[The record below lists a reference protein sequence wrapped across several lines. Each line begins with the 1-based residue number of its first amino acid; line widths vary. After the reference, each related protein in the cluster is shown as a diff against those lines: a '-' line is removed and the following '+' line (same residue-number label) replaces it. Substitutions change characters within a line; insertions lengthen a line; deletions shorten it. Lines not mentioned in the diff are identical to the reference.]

1 MPLNP
6 ADYLSDLA
14 PADPLPGDPAA
25 QADDHLRA
33 IKKAISQT
41 FPNGFEAAR
50 DVTQDQ
56 LNGFAA
62 RVAALEAIPP
72 PASYVSPVLGHE
84 TISTAG
90 DHPVTGLGFQP
101 AVVMF
106 FTFGQGGVL
115 DGEMQLSIGIS
126 GAGVLVT
133 GHIGRQP
140 TSFPGS
146 QGYAAGSTTQDA
158 YVVME
163 GGSKETL
170 VHSRGNVKSLDVD
183 GFTLTH
189 VQVSA
194 TPKTT
199 RILWIAFK

>member
-41 FPNGFEAAR
+41 FPNGFEEAR

-62 RVAALEAIPP
+62 RIVALEAIPP
-72 PASYVSPVLGHE
+72 PASYVSPVVGHE
-84 TISTAG
+84 TIAAAG

-106 FTFGQGGVL
+106 FAFGESGN
-115 DGEMQLSIGIS
+115 GEMQLSVGIS

-133 GHIGRQP
+133 HHMGRQP
-140 TSFPGS
+140 TNFPGF

-158 YVVME
+158 YVVLE
-163 GGSKETL
+163 GGAKETL
-170 VHSRGNVKSLDVD
+170 VHNRGNVKSLDAD
-183 GFTLTH
+183 GFTLTNTET
-189 VQVSA
+189 SA
-194 TPKTT
+194 TPKVVH
-199 RILWIAFK
+199 LMWIAFK

>member
-41 FPNGFEAAR
+41 FPNGFEEAR

-62 RVAALEAIPP
+62 RIVALEATPP

-84 TISTAG
+84 TISAAG

-106 FTFGQGGVL
+106 FAFGESGN
-115 DGEMQLSIGIS
+115 GEMQLSVGIS

-133 GHIGRQP
+133 HHMGRQP
-140 TSFPGS
+140 TNFPGF

-158 YVVME
+158 YVILE
-163 GGSKETL
+163 GGAKETL
-170 VHSRGNVKSLDVD
+170 LLNRGNVKSLDAD

-189 VQVSA
+189 TQVSA
-194 TPKTT
+194 TPTTT

>member
-41 FPNGFEAAR
+41 FPNGFEEAR

-62 RVAALEAIPP
+62 RIVALEAIPP
-72 PASYVSPVLGHE
+72 SASYVSPVIGHE
-84 TISTAG
+84 TISAAG
-90 DHPVTGLGFQP
+90 DHLVTGLGFQP

-106 FTFGQGGVL
+106 FAFGRGGVL
-115 DGEMQLSIGIS
+115 DAEMQLSIGIS

-140 TSFPGS
+140 TNFPGY
-146 QGYAAGSTTQDA
+146 QGYATGDTTQDA
-158 YVVME
+158 YVVLE
-163 GGSKETL
+163 GGARETM
-170 VHSRGNVKSLDVD
+170 VHNRGNVKSLDAD
-183 GFTLTH
+183 GFTLTNTET
-189 VQVSA
+189 SA
-194 TPKTT
+194 TPKVV
-199 RILWIAFK
+199 RLMWIAFK